1 MSAKV
6 NGSSVLRCGDVF
18 VSRRLDYAG
27 KPRLVTVVDP
37 SPAGGPSGSV
47 LVDSENQS
55 SATVW
60 RVYVKRTSLLDPRYY
75 TRREASP

>member
-1 MSAKV
+1 MSAK
-6 NGSSVLRCGDVF
+6 LKKGDAF
-18 VSRRLDYAG
+18 DSKRLDYAG

-60 RVYVKRTSLLDPRYY
+60 RVYVKRTSLLDPKRY
-75 TRREASP
+75 TRREAAP

>member
-1 MSAKV
+1 MSAPLKK
-6 NGSSVLRCGDVF
+6 GDVF
-18 VSRRLDYAG
+18 ESRRKDWAG

-37 SPAGGPSGSV
+37 GPAGGPIGSV

-60 RVYVKRTSLLDPRYY
+60 RCYVSRARLLDPRHY